1 MPSDGLRMMVPSID
15 VDDFRPID
23 RRMSEAA
30 SGGVAAGSGLQK
42 RRDMATATFQVLEGM
57 ERGSV
62 FSEIETPFTIGREDD
77 NAIQLNDERVSRFHL
92 KIQED
97 GGKVIL
103 TDLESTNGTR
113 VNGVPTTMRTLQIG
127 DLISI
132 GRCLLVYGDSQQ
144 IADRF
149 RGSNSPAL
157 QRLREVIDGSRPT
170 ENSDVMEVS
179 GTVDPGSAHP
189 SDWSE
194 MLDAAGQELSIAMPP
209 LPDTFGLAQRAQLTD
224 LLTFIHQY
232 LSLFLQ
238 AGRERRADDPS
249 GQRIVS
255 GDDWQ
260 LLIQLEL
267 RLARMITE
275 ITKCDE
281 R

>member
-1 MPSDGLRMMVPSID
+1 MT
-15 VDDFRPID
+15 
-23 RRMSEAA
+23 
-30 SGGVAAGSGLQK
+30 
-42 RRDMATATFQVLEGM
+42 TATFQVLEGM

-62 FSEIETPFTIGREDD
+62 FSDIETPFTIGREDD

-113 VNGVPTTMRTLQIG
+113 VNGVPTTMRTLQVG

-132 GRCLLVYGDSQQ
+132 GRCLLVFGDSQQ

-149 RGSNSPAL
+149 RGSNSPSL
-157 QRLREVIDGSRPT
+157 ERLREVIDGSRPT
-170 ENSDVMEVS
+170 DDSDVMEVS
-179 GTVDPGSAHP
+179 GTIDPGSAHP
-189 SDWSE
+189 SDWSD
-194 MLDAAGQELSIAMPP
+194 MLDAAGQELSIAVPP
-209 LPDTFGLAQRAQLTD
+209 LPDTFRLAQRAQLTD

-238 AGRERRADDPS
+238 AGRERRADDAS

-260 LLIQLEL
+260 HLIQLEM
-267 RLARMITE
+267 RLAQMITE
-275 ITKCDE
+275 ITECDE
-281 R
+281 P